1 MAEAHFLD
9 VTAPEDESVLD
20 SATVEVMGATNP
32 DNVVSVGGE
41 VVEVDEDGNFTVV
54 VTLEEGPNV
63 IEVIASN
70 FDGEEVDTL
79 ITVIYFP

>member
-1 MAEAHFLD
+1 
-9 VTAPEDESVLD
+9 
-20 SATVEVMGATNP
+20 MGATNP